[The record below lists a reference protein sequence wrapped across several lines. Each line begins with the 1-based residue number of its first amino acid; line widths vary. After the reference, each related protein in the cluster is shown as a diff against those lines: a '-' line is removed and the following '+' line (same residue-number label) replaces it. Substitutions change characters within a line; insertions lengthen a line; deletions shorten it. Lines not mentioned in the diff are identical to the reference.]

1 MSDRD
6 RSNQERGFDNP
17 SRRDGQGAERPSTG
31 STSRGRSYSEDDET
45 FDLPGWTEPAP
56 RGGSRESASRTSST
70 RRPTNEPEMR
80 SSSRREPIPEL
91 GDAFRKSGRRTVPAD
106 QTELPLD
113 SNEPYDRL
121 RRVAAKPPRQVE
133 FEESDYDDFNA
144 YEDDFDRYEPVPRER
159 EKTRRTSGR
168 RTPTPPM
175 RSNGPARQP
184 ATQQIGGLI
193 SAAAPETRF
202 IAAVGGI
209 GLISLVFMA
218 ATVAG
223 RMGSLPDW
231 IPIHLNAEGTPD
243 KWGTSSTLWRIPVM
257 VVFVS
262 LMSASVAWAVG
273 KRDAFAV
280 RFALG
285 STLLIHALCWI
296 ALVNLAW

>member
-6 RSNQERGFDNP
+6 RSNQDRGFDNP
-17 SRRDGQGAERPSTG
+17 SRRESQGPDRPPAN
-31 STSRGRSYSEDDET
+31 STSRNRSYPEDDET

-56 RGGSRESASRTSST
+56 RSGNRESASRSSST
-70 RRPTNEPEMR
+70 RRPASEPEVR
-80 SSSRREPIPEL
+80 TSSRREPIPEL
-91 GDAFRKSGRRTVPAD
+91 GDAFRKTGRRPSSID
-106 QTELPLD
+106 PSELPLD

-121 RRVAAKPPRQVE
+121 RKVASKPPRQVE
-133 FEESDYDDFNA
+133 FDNPEYDDFGG
-144 YEDDFDRYEPVPRER
+144 YEEDFDRYEPAPRER
-159 EKTRRTSGR
+159 EKSRRTGGR
-168 RTPTPPM
+168 RSPAPPP
-175 RSNGPARQP
+175 RSTGSPRQP
-184 ATQQIGGLI
+184 TGQQIGGLI
-193 SAAAPETRF
+193 SSAAPQTRF
-202 IAAVGGI
+202 MAAVAGI

-243 KWGTSSTLWRIPVM
+243 RWGTSSTLWRIPLM

-262 LMSASVAWAVG
+262 LMSVAVAWAVG

-280 RFALG
+280 RFTLG